1 VRAREIR
8 WKRDPAVGDVRGAL
22 LRQIEGLEV
31 GQRPEAGIFQGD
43 RFLHPVLGF
52 SGHFPSGWQK
62 SNTNRAVG
70 AAQPRGETVVFV
82 TADAPRAT
90 WPASRRLVGGA
101 ASFDVVRREGVD
113 AVMNAVFADHRFQ
126 GGELVEVARVEPHT
140 GP

>member
-82 TADAPRAT
+82 TADAPLGDVARVAEAWLEEQRAST
-90 WPASRRLVGGA
+90 
-101 ASFDVVRREGVD
+101 SFDVKASTRS
-113 AVMNAVFADHRFQ
+113 
-126 GGELVEVARVEPHT
+126 
-140 GP
+140 